1 MIPTFL
7 GIVIICFTL
16 TRFLPGGPV
25 EQYIAK
31 SKGGKSSESGKGSS
45 KQGAISPEQLKKI
58 KEYYGFDKPIYESF
72 YIWLWKDKMGLN
84 SASFNYNNKTVIELI
99 KEKLPISLMFGLTG
113 FFLTYLICVPLGIAK
128 ALKDGTVFDLST
140 SLLVFIGYALPAFA
154 FGLLLK
160 FCFCG
165 ASDRF
170 YDILPSTGYYSNNYD
185 TLNSY
190 DKFIDIVK
198 HMLLPVTCYV
208 IGNFAVTTILM
219 KNSLMEQISQ
229 DYIRTVIARGGKFS
243 VAIWSHAL
251 RNSLVPIATGFGGI
265 LTVMFAGSVVIER
278 IFEIPGMGQLSLTSI
293 VSRDYPVFMGIL
305 GLTTILGMFGT
316 LFSDFCYMLID
327 PRINF
332 DK

>member
-31 SKGGKSSESGKGSS
+31 SKSGKGGESS
-45 KQGAISPEQLKKI
+45 RSSGKQGAISPEQLKKI
-58 KEYYGFDKPIYESF
+58 NEYYGFDKPIWESF
-72 YIWLWKDKMGLN
+72 CIWIFKDLMGLN
-84 SASFNYNNKTVIELI
+84 SDSFSYTNKKVYQLI
-99 KEKLPISLMFGLTG
+99 SERLPISLMFGLTG
-113 FFLTYLICVPLGIAK
+113 FILTYLICIPLGIAK
-128 ALKDGTVFDLST
+128 ALRDGTAFDLST
-140 SLLVFIGYALPAFA
+140 SLWVFIGYSLPPFA
-154 FGLLLK
+154 FGMLLK

-165 ASDRF
+165 SSDHF
-170 YDILPSTGYYSNNYD
+170 FDILPATGYYSNYYD
-185 TLNSY
+185 TLSSWG
-190 DKFIDIVK
+190 KFIDVTK
-198 HMLLPVTCYV
+198 HMFLPVTCYV

-229 DYIRTVIARGGKFS
+229 DYIRTVIARGGKFK
-243 VAIWSHAL
+243 VAIWGHAL
-251 RNSLVPIATGFGGI
+251 RNALVPIATGFGGI

-278 IFEIPGMGQLSLTSI
+278 IFEIPGMGKLSLEAISG
-293 VSRDYPVFMGIL
+293 RDYPIFMGIL
-305 GLTTILGMFGT
+305 ALTTILGMFGT